1 MTWRLSVFLVLISSC
16 QVFSQD
22 LFVEAYLGPTTF
34 DQYQSFSEDFMIK
47 NEGIVGITADNI
59 AYAYLSADQTL
70 SYSDEFIGSSGY
82 IDDFG
87 ANESKT
93 VKFQYY
99 DVDVEPGVYYLI
111 VELDVY
117 GAVPETDEENNIY
130 VSQPIT
136 VNAPNLDFHF
146 TSIWAEAT
154 QMPNDLVK
162 MSAVLANGGT
172 TDFGSSVCAQFFI
185 STDETF
191 STDDL
196 QFDASCEA
204 AVGTI
209 MPYGETT
216 VPDLPPGTYYFIVVV
231 DPLDEYAETNETNN
245 LIVSDPFELIESDLD
260 LEFSETIS
268 LDVEP
273 SRIAWH
279 FDVKNNGSTP
289 TGNVYI
295 SVYLSADQNFDSPG
309 PYPHPNPWEPSG
321 DLLIGSAN
329 GPVTFPSAAFF
340 SFNLL
345 YTYPLPGNYYL
356 ITVIDPDENL
366 SETNRGNNIY
376 VTPEPVYFLAGPGP
390 YINISAETFPIS
402 DVDDYFEY
410 KIVFKNEGPPLG
422 ATIYYN
428 RAIKDQA
435 GNVVAYEQDRQ
446 WTVGLA
452 TEQSD
457 YFFDYIY
464 FYDEGPLPA
473 GNYTLEIT
481 SASEWVSNST
491 LSIPFSVASAAPT
504 YTVTGQVKGEDGTPI
519 TAGNIFL
526 YKKELTGK
534 VHLVEKRTLSGS
546 SYFSFEVDEKEHTLY
561 VIPDRLAFP
570 DYVPTILGKT
580 VILQP
585 TSFFTTT
592 EPVTVNMEVLKIQ
605 PLPSGPMSVSGNVVA
620 GSKNAAARIGVMT
633 GGSIEGFPVILLSDD
648 GIPLMT
654 TLTDGSGNYT
664 FANLP
669 QGNYQIVVAFELD
682 YPLMEEP
689 LAVDVTTT
697 DAVADLDFT
706 TGDPV
711 TTIMHTQDI
720 TFPKPSK
727 KIFGDEPFELTATTT
742 SGLPVSFLSSDEQV
756 AKIEN
761 GKIVIVSA
769 GQVSITARQS
779 GDESYLPADDITW
792 QLTIDKGAQEI
803 DAVSNIEKSFGD
815 SDFTIDATINTNRP
829 ITFLSSDP
837 AVVAVDNGLVKIL
850 AAGTAT
856 ISLTEPGDNN
866 YLSVTHDIQ
875 VTVKKKQQSIDFP
888 DISERSY
895 GDEDFELNVSTTSS
909 FPLTIESSDEEIAP
923 VTGTLVK
930 ILKPG
935 EVVITASLAGDDNHE
950 ATTTARTLIIGKAP
964 QEITFHE
971 LPEFVHGNNITFTM
985 FAGATSLLPV
995 TFTSDNTDVASVQN
1009 NILKIEGPGEA
1020 QITATQSGNELFK
1033 AAPAVVRSV
1042 KVHVITDVDSGTNH
1056 LKIFPNPARDFLTVE
1071 GVTGITHVEVVDL
1084 AGKLQTIELDATN
1097 TADISKL
1104 SAGMFFLRART
1115 ASQQIT
1121 VKFIKQ

>member
-34 DQYQSFSEDFMIK
+34 DEHELFSEDFIIK
-47 NEGIVGITADNI
+47 NEGIIGVTDNNV
-59 AYAYLSADQTL
+59 AHAYLSTDQTL
-70 SYSDEFIGSSGY
+70 SYGDEFIGTTGY

-87 ANESKT
+87 PNESKT
-93 VKFQYY
+93 VRFQYY
-99 DVDVEPGVYYLI
+99 AVDVEPGVYYLI
-111 VELDVY
+111 VDVDAY
-117 GAVPETDEENNIY
+117 ETIAETDEENNVY
-130 VSQPIT
+130 VVSQAIT
-136 VNAPNLDFHF
+136 VNPANLDFHF
-146 TSIWAEAT
+146 ASISADAI
-154 QMPNDLVK
+154 QLPNDIAK
-162 MSAVLANGGT
+162 MSAVLANDGT
-172 TDFGSSVCAQFFI
+172 TNFGSEVCVQFFI
-185 STDETF
+185 STDATL
-191 STDDL
+191 SSDDI
-196 QFDASCEA
+196 QFDATCEA
-204 AVGTI
+204 QEGSVSPYLGT
-209 MPYGETT
+209 T
-216 VPDLPPGTYYFIVVV
+216 LPGLTPGNYYFIVLV
-231 DPLDEYAETNETNN
+231 DPENHYAEIDETNN
-245 LIVSDPFELIESDLD
+245 VIVSDLFELSDSDLD
-260 LEFSETIS
+260 LEFSETHT

-273 SRIAWH
+273 SHLTWF
-279 FDVKNNGSTP
+279 FDIKNNGTTP
-289 TGNVYI
+289 SSNVDI
-295 SVYLSADQNFDSPG
+295 SVYLSADQNFYVD
-309 PYPHPNPWEPSG
+309 PYANPWEQTG
-321 DLLIGSAN
+321 DILIGTTN
-329 GPVTFPSAAFF
+329 GSMGFSPSPFILF
-340 SFNLL
+340 GHFL
-345 YTYPLPGNYYL
+345 TYPPPGNYYL
-356 ITVIDPDENL
+356 IMIIDPDEKL

-390 YINISAETFPIS
+390 YINMSAEPSAVS
-402 DVDDYFEY
+402 DADDYFEY
-410 KIVFKNEGPPLG
+410 KIVFKNEGPPL
-422 ATIYYN
+422 AAVILYDQT
-428 RAIKDQA
+428 IKDQA
-435 GNVVAYEQDRQ
+435 GNVVASEGGHQ

-457 YFFDYIY
+457 FFFNYFY
-464 FYDEGPLPA
+464 FYDQGPLPA

-481 SASEWVSNST
+481 SASEWLSNST
-491 LSIPFSVASAAPT
+491 VSVPFTVLSAAPT

-534 VHLVEKRTLSGS
+534 VHLVEKRALSGS
-546 SYFSFEVDEKEHTLY
+546 GYFSFEVDEKEHTLY

-633 GGSIEGFPVILLSDD
+633 GGSIEGFPVILLSND

-689 LAVDVTTT
+689 LVVDVTTT

-706 TGDPV
+706 TGEPV

-720 TFPKPSK
+720 TFPKPSQ
-727 KIFGDEPFELTATTT
+727 KIFGDEPSELTATTT

-792 QLTIDKGAQEI
+792 QLTIEKRAQEI
-803 DAVSNIEKSFGD
+803 DAVTTIEKSFGD
-815 SDFTIDATINTNRP
+815 ADFTIDATINTNRP

-850 AAGTAT
+850 AAGAAT

-888 DISERSY
+888 AISERSY
-895 GDEDFELNVSTTSS
+895 GDEDFELNVSTISS
-909 FPLTIESSDEEIAP
+909 FPLTIESSDEEIAS

-995 TFTSDNTDVASVQN
+995 TFTSDNADVASVQN

-1042 KVHVITDVDSGTNH
+1042 KVHVITDMESGTNR

-1121 VKFIKQ
+1121 LKFIKQ